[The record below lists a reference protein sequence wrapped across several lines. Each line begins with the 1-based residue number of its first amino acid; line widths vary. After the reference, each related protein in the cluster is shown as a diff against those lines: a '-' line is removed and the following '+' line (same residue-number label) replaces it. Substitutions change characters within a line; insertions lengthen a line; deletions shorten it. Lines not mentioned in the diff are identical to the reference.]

1 MMDGIQQA
9 VETKESLIIKSI
21 RNIIEMIGDNPQ
33 RDGLLETPYR
43 VCRAYRELFSGYQ
56 QDPADVLK
64 TFENDCGCDQIVL
77 LKDVEFFSTCVV
89 GSTFIETP
97 KGRIPISRL
106 KSEEYVYCYDEQ
118 NKKYTIQKCK
128 NPRITRK
135 NAKLVSVYTEKDTLI
150 CTPDHKILTF
160 DGWSRADSL
169 KPGDRIMSLNRG
181 VIEHQGS
188 FRPYLMLSGITK
200 EVPEHRF
207 VYQEVHN
214 CILHKNNHVHHIDHD
229 PTNNDPSNLQVL
241 NINDHSKHHAIH
253 DGRGKREA
261 QRWKNMTDEEK
272 QSFEIK
278 RKKGFYAQLENPVA
292 YNSMIKKRS
301 ESVKKY
307 WDDIK
312 TNPEKYKQRIKNMGT
327 KSPNH
332 KVIAVQSLNYTEDV
346 WCMDVP
352 KYHTFIANGMVV
364 HNCEHHVLPFYGKA
378 HIAYIPNSKYI
389 VGISKLARVLDIY
402 AKRLQ
407 VQERICQQV
416 VQALRQYL
424 NPLGAACII
433 EAKHLCIACRG
444 VEKQHS
450 VMVTSALDGLFLNDS
465 SAKEELM
472 RLIR

>member
-43 VCRAYRELFSGYQ
+43 VCRAYSELFSGYQ

-77 LKDVEFFSTCVV
+77 LKDVEFFST
-89 GSTFIETP
+89 
-97 KGRIPISRL
+97 
-106 KSEEYVYCYDEQ
+106 
-118 NKKYTIQKCK
+118 
-128 NPRITRK
+128 
-135 NAKLVSVYTEKDTLI
+135 
-150 CTPDHKILTF
+150 
-160 DGWSRADSL
+160 
-169 KPGDRIMSLNRG
+169 
-181 VIEHQGS
+181 
-188 FRPYLMLSGITK
+188 
-200 EVPEHRF
+200 
-207 VYQEVHN
+207 
-214 CILHKNNHVHHIDHD
+214 
-229 PTNNDPSNLQVL
+229 
-241 NINDHSKHHAIH
+241 
-253 DGRGKREA
+253 
-261 QRWKNMTDEEK
+261 
-272 QSFEIK
+272 
-278 RKKGFYAQLENPVA
+278 
-292 YNSMIKKRS
+292 
-301 ESVKKY
+301 
-307 WDDIK
+307 
-312 TNPEKYKQRIKNMGT
+312 
-327 KSPNH
+327 
-332 KVIAVQSLNYTEDV
+332 
-346 WCMDVP
+346 
-352 KYHTFIANGMVV
+352 
-364 HNCEHHVLPFYGKA
+364 CEHHVLPFYGKA